1 MALWQIQLLGGLRA
15 THGNSVITQF
25 PSRPIAMLLARLAL
39 EPQRRHAREELIELL
54 WPGVELDVGRNRLR
68 QALSTLRRLLE
79 PPGVPPDSVLNADR
93 QTIGLTADAVAS
105 DVAEFE
111 QLLRQGAFARALGCY
126 RGDLLPG
133 FLDEWVEDERARL
146 SALHARALARNSAA
160 FDKAHPREP
169 PPLRH
174 DAPSPGATERE
185 PDFVAL
191 PSYVSVFFGREGD
204 KRRLLD
210 ALAQHRLVTL
220 SGLGGFGKTRLAVES
235 ARAATHFDTL
245 AFVPLSECN
254 DADLIADCIRNALRM
269 EASQENALTQ
279 LCAFLDEQ
287 DVLLVLDNFEQLV
300 DDGTGVVVDL
310 LERLPR
316 LRCVVTSRRAL
327 DVPGEHVL
335 VIDPLPVPQA
345 SMDAAEAAST
355 PSLALFIDRARGARA
370 DFALTDDN
378 RPALIELCRAL
389 EGLPLAIEIAASRI
403 RAYSPTEMCKALAE
417 RFDLLTRQGQR
428 GARYGRH
435 ASLQTT
441 IEWSWQLLS
450 GAQQQ
455 FFAALSVFRGGWTAA
470 AVESV
475 CETGDA
481 RGQLETLV
489 SASLVHAEADESG
502 VTRFSMLD
510 TLREFAQERLDT
522 DTRKLR
528 ARHRAYFLQV
538 ARQAATADSS
548 IAEWEFPNL
557 KQALI
562 TAVEDADFA
571 YALDLG
577 VALRQYW
584 EAHGTLP
591 DELRLLKQ
599 AVASCPNDEPSLH
612 AGVNLLAQLTLM
624 AGDTEQARGYAQ
636 RALVEAGDQP
646 VRRAAALVT
655 LARVTWERDQR
666 DDAVAGSL
674 DEALALAA
682 TAGVAEVEAD
692 ALRVKATVVLKHGS
706 MHADYRAA
714 NALFERAEA
723 LYTQINQPRWA
734 HRVLLSRSG
743 CLTGLKRYD
752 EAWDTLAKCEQY
764 FARLNSVAD
773 LIAVANM
780 TGYLESGQ
788 EHWQEAVV
796 AGRRCV
802 QPAAAAGH
810 ARRGRGC
817 RPIDGVRRALLGTRH
832 RPAYGERCRHRRAGT
847 QARGQASRRQ
857 AYHYAVGRRREAF
870 AGRSGPSGLD
880 WRRLGSVCRSPMRT
894 RRLWRQA
901 GAATCS
907 WPPPWTEERPQAAR

>member
-1 MALWQIQLLGGLRA
+1 MAVWQIQLLGGLRA
-15 THGNSVITQF
+15 TRGNAVIAQF

-39 EPQRRHAREELIELL
+39 EPQRRHAREELIDLL
-54 WPGVELDVGRNRLR
+54 WPDVDLDVGRNRLR
-68 QALSTLRRLLE
+68 QVLSTLRRLLE
-79 PPGVPPDSVLNADR
+79 PPDVPPYSVLNADR
-93 QTIGLTADAVAS
+93 QTIALTADAVS
-105 DVAEFE
+105 CDVREFE
-111 QLLRQGAFARALGCY
+111 QFLRQGAIAQALDCY

-133 FLDEWVEDERARL
+133 FLDDWVEDERTRL
-146 SALHARALARNSAA
+146 SALHARALARESAA
-160 FDKAHPREP
+160 AEKARTHEP

-174 DAPSPGATERE
+174 DAAPAIPAER
-185 PDFVAL
+185 AQLRSL
-191 PSYVSVFFGREGD
+191 PSYVSVFFGRESD
-204 KRRLLD
+204 KRGVLD
-210 ALAQHRLVTL
+210 ALAQYRLVTL
-220 SGLGGFGKTRLAVES
+220 AGLGGFGKTRLAVES
-235 ARAATHFDTL
+235 ARVATGFDAV
-245 AFVPLSECN
+245 AFVPLSEYS
-254 DADLIADCIRNALRM
+254 DADLIADCIRSALRM
-269 EASQENALTQ
+269 EASQEDALAQ
-279 LCAFLDEQ
+279 LCVFLGEQ

-300 DDGTGVVVDL
+300 DDGTAVVLDL

-316 LRCVVTSRRAL
+316 LRCLVTSRRVL

-335 VIDPLPVPQA
+335 VIDPLPLPQA
-345 SMDAAEAAST
+345 SMDTAEAAAT

-378 RPALIELCRAL
+378 RTALVHLCRAL

-403 RAYSPTEMCKALAE
+403 RTYSPSEMCDALAE

-450 GAQQQ
+450 EAQQQ

-470 AVESV
+470 GVEAI
-475 CETGDA
+475 CETEDA
-481 RGQLETLV
+481 RGQLEALV
-489 SASLVHAEADESG
+489 SASLVHADADESS
-502 VTRFSMLD
+502 VMRFSMLE

-538 ARQAATADSS
+538 TRQAATADNS
-548 IAEWEFPNL
+548 IAEQEFPNL

-562 TAVEDADFA
+562 TAAEDAEPA

-577 VALRQYW
+577 VSLRQYW

-591 DELRLLKQ
+591 DELRLLEQ
-599 AVASCPNDEPSLH
+599 AVANCPSEEPSLH
-612 AGVNLLAQLTLM
+612 AGLNLLAQLTLT
-624 AGDTEQARGYAQ
+624 AGATEKARDYAQ
-636 RALVEAGDQP
+636 RALQEAGDQP
-646 VRRAAALVT
+646 VRRAAALVS
-655 LARVTWERDQR
+655 LARVNWERDQH
-666 DDAVAGSL
+666 DDAVTGSL

-706 MHADYRAA
+706 ADADYRAA

-723 LYTQINQPRWA
+723 LYLQIDQPRWS

-743 CLTGLKRYD
+743 CLAGLKRYD
-752 EAWDTLAKCEQY
+752 EARQMLARCEEY

-788 EHWQEAVV
+788 EHWQEAVA

-802 QPAAAAGH
+802 QLAWDRHAHLPLAVALGNLPHPLVMLGDPGVAARLMSFAASFWEKSIGPLS
-810 ARRGRGC
+810 A
-817 RPIDGVRRALLGTRH
+817 DDVTAMKDVRK
-832 RPAYGERCRHRRAGT
+832 
-847 QARGQASRRQ
+847 QAAK
-857 AYHYAVGRRREAF
+857 
-870 AGRSGPSGLD
+870 
-880 WRRLGSVCRSPMRT
+880 RLGVART
-894 RRLWRQA
+894 ATLWAQ
-901 GAATCS
+901 GAELSLAEAVHLALTGNG
-907 WPPPWTEERPQAAR
+907 